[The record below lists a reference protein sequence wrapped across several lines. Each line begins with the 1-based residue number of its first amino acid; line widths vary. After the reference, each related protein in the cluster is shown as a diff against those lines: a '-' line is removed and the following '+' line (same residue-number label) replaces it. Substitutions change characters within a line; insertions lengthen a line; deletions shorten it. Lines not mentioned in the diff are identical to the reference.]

1 MFYVLKLNDR
11 VYNGRVAEL
20 LDASIDPSAERHAV
34 RIVGLPDQRI
44 RVKKEAL
51 QPIDADSHNDCPICI
66 EPLCNKDPQL
76 SCGHYMHQTC
86 LDRLREQKRSVT
98 CPMCRDW
105 AGHGGDFRLDLTTHS
120 SMEVLQSYI
129 AVIYLERLKMQHT
142 TKPNKK
148 KNKGQFVPMEEEEMA
163 AARFSAERIMKLCA
177 IPEVNT
183 EDGILTV
190 MVNAHKQFLK
200 DWRASNGKPTAT
212 KFHLYLATAIAAALP
227 DESWEPEFRRIVKT
241 LVAGHDVWKMN
252 TPYLMKCLKTDID
265 STD

>member
-1 MFYVLKLNDR
+1 MFYVLKVNDR

-20 LDASIDPSAERHAV
+20 IDAGIDPSAERHAV

-51 QPIDADSHNDCPICI
+51 QPIDPDHNNDCPICL
-66 EPLCNKDPQL
+66 EPLCNKDPQF
-76 SCGHYMHQTC
+76 SCGHHMHHTC
-86 LDRLREQKRSVT
+86 MDKLREQKKSVA

-120 SMEVLQSYI
+120 SMQVLQSHI
-129 AVIYLERLKMQHT
+129 AVIYLERLKMQRT
-142 TKPNKK
+142 PKQKK
-148 KNKGQFVPMEEEEMA
+148 KNNGQFVPTKEEEKDA
-163 AARFSAERIMKLCA
+163 AMFSAERIMKLQA

-200 DWRASNGKPTAT
+200 DWRISKGKPTHT
-212 KFHLYLATAIAAALP
+212 RFHLYLATAIAAALP

-241 LVAGHDVWKMN
+241 LAPGHDLWKMN
-252 TPYLMKCLKTDID
+252 PAYLTKCLKTDID
-265 STD
+265 EP